1 MGYDA
6 MTGVVTPD
14 DDTPYSTGYGY
25 AAAAEVTDAP
35 EPEVDEAEPSEP
47 EVEETEDDATEPTA
61 EGDGADD
68 RKLTPT
74 EKRLAAAK
82 ALLAELESKA
92 AEERREKARKA
103 AEAEAARDKRLA
115 ASRGAALKQLYA
127 AKGIDPIPGDRTEKE
142 RFAALLKALK
152 VKV

>member
-1 MGYDA
+1 MATDYMGNY
-6 MTGVVTPD
+6 VPD
-14 DDTPYSTGYGY
+14 DEYVHPTTEHVDST
-25 AAAAEVTDAP
+25 AVE
-35 EPEVDEAEPSEP
+35 
-47 EVEETEDDATEPTA
+47 EVETEETVHVEADADVDNAEDV
-61 EGDGADD
+61 GADS

-82 ALLAELESKA
+82 ALLAELETKA

-103 AEAEAARDKRLA
+103 AEAETARDKRLA
-115 ASRGAALKQLYA
+115 VTRGAALKQLYA
-127 AKGIDPIPGDRTEKE
+127 AKGIKPIPGDRTEKE

>member
-1 MGYDA
+1 MGTNYLGQWVPDE
-6 MTGVVTPD
+6 VV
-14 DDTPYSTGYGY
+14 
-25 AAAAEVTDAP
+25 AP
-35 EPEVDEAEPSEP
+35 ETTEVVNSVEAEQTEPTHVENSET
-47 EVEETEDDATEPTA
+47 VELETEDEQG
-61 EGDGADD
+61 EGDAACEDEPDEDGAS

-82 ALLAELESKA
+82 ALLAELETKA
-92 AEERREKARKA
+92 AEERREKAKKA
-103 AEAEAARDKRLA
+103 ADAEAARDKRLA

-127 AKGIDPIPGDRTEKE
+127 AKGIETIPGDRFERD